1 MKLTKNDVTTIDS
14 QIEIEK
20 AQVQKG
26 LKALPMLTY
35 GERSEP

>member
-14 QIEIEK
+14 QIEK
-20 AQVQKG
+20 AQVPKG